1 MSAVQVRLLAH
12 FGFTHCVHFILR
24 HLFNGKGCWDRIFIA
39 FEIGDGVERGR
50 RRDISRLYGVS
61 GSENRVSGP
70 CAKPG
75 NKGATCLAYLVK

>member
-1 MSAVQVRLLAH
+1 VSAVQVRLLAH
-12 FGFTHCVHFILR
+12 FGFLHCVRFSLR
-24 HLFNGKGCWDRIFIA
+24 RLFNGRGCWDGIFIA

-50 RRDISRLYGVS
+50 RRDVSRLYGVS
-61 GSENRVSGP
+61 GLGNGVSVP